1 MATRLKNIDWQ
12 PGNNSAQADSWER
25 VQIAILLD
33 LRDELQKLNTLLHCH
48 NAVDIPNIL
57 RRIDTNTHKVKRSK
71 KAR

>member
-1 MATRLKNIDWQ
+1 MATRLKNIGWN
-12 PGNNSAQADSWER
+12 PGNDAGNADSWER